1 MFIKIVLIG
10 LSRSINNIFI
20 IYECLISIGR
30 GCTDCLTDCVTGTT
44 LLRTR
49 IHTNVKFT
57 LRKHFKFKFKQNL
70 IWGARDHFQT
80 FYTINSWIQ
89 KLFRTKKMCFLYT
102 IFELTFH
109 IEGSLNNHKGMNF
122 ILWYIAGI
130 SVSNVSTL
138 YKIVCML
145 WIVRIEKLL
154 SPCNMSQTPPSV
166 TWDGALR

>member
-1 MFIKIVLIG
+1 MKKKVEKIVRMLMFIKIVLIG

-70 IWGARDHFQT
+70 I
-80 FYTINSWIQ
+80 
-89 KLFRTKKMCFLYT
+89 
-102 IFELTFH
+102 
-109 IEGSLNNHKGMNF
+109 
-122 ILWYIAGI
+122 
-130 SVSNVSTL
+130 
-138 YKIVCML
+138 
-145 WIVRIEKLL
+145 
-154 SPCNMSQTPPSV
+154 
-166 TWDGALR
+166 